1 MAQEVVK
8 LAFDG
13 QDHPL
18 ISHGIPFAQACAR
31 HVEQNFKASRV
42 YILASG
48 TLARTT
54 NVVRTL
60 QQALDGKV
68 VGVRY
73 GMTPHT
79 LWSECIEV
87 TKDAKEVDVDL
98 IVTLGGGSLID
109 AAKIVSLA
117 LANNATDFP
126 SILNLTNNRDPSVP
140 RPDLASPTVPIV
152 SIPTSLSGG
161 EYSDHAG
168 GTNDETHHKHGFG
181 HAGAP
186 LGPKLVILDPEL
198 VKTTPQRF
206 WLSSGV
212 RAIDHCVETICS
224 PFCTPA
230 AARCASSGLR
240 QLVSGLLRS
249 KADPDDTEARLQCQ
263 LGVVDAMAGC
273 KAGAPL
279 GASHGIG
286 HQLGP
291 LGVGHGETSCILL
304 PAVCAFNLG
313 HAAEGTAGTEKGQE
327 HSVEPLIDIPAKQHI
342 VLNHGLRQ
350 GETPLA
356 DCLDVIFRALGMP
369 RRLADFGIGG
379 EEQLNKLAENSLQD
393 RWCVTS
399 AVPLKS
405 KEMVREILDACGPKT
420 G

>member
-1 MAQEVVK
+1 MAQETVT
-8 LAFDG
+8 LPFEG
-13 QDHPL
+13 QSHPFV
-18 ISHGIPFAQACAR
+18 SHGLPFEQACAQ
-31 HVEQNFKASRV
+31 HVEQDFKASRV

-54 NVVRTL
+54 NVVRKL
-60 QQALDGKV
+60 QDALGDKV
-68 VGVRY
+68 VGVRN

-87 TKDAKEVDVDL
+87 TKETTQVDADL
-98 IVTLGGGSLID
+98 LVTLGGGSLID
-109 AAKIVSLA
+109 AAKIVTLA
-117 LANNATDFP
+117 LANNATEFP
-126 SILNLTNNRDPSVP
+126 SILKLTNNRDPSIP
-140 RPDLASPTVPIV
+140 RPDLASPTIPII

-161 EYSDHAG
+161 EFSDHAG

-186 LGPKLVILDPEL
+186 LGPRLVILDPAL
-198 VKTTPQRF
+198 VTTTPLRF

-224 PFCTPA
+224 PFCTSA
-230 AARCASSGLR
+230 AARAASSGLR

-249 KADPDDTEARLQCQ
+249 KADLNETQARLQCQ

-304 PAVCAFNLG
+304 PAVCAFNLK
-313 HAAEGTAGTEKGQE
+313 HAAEG
-327 HSVEPLIDIPAKQHI
+327 QHI
-342 VLNHGLRQ
+342 VLDVLFSVDVTAKLFNQHGFRR
-350 GETPLA
+350 GEAPLA
-356 DCLDVIFRALGMP
+356 DCLDVIFRELGMP

-379 EEQLNKLAENSLQD
+379 DEQLDKLAESSLKD
-393 RWCVTS
+393 RWCVTN

-405 KEMVREILDACGPKT
+405 KEMVREILNSCSPQT
-420 G
+420 